1 MSNVIVRKIKDI
13 DIPALMKLGME
24 MHEEGAFRI
33 SKFSAEKVNEV
44 LSFCLV
50 SDRFLCL
57 VAEDNEEIIGLYIAV
72 LTQDWFSEDLV
83 AKDMALYITPS
94 YRTKGLAQ
102 LLVKEYL
109 TWAEENKAIS
119 IGAGTN
125 SGVNSEGVKRLYEGF
140 GFNTVGYI
148 FRKRI

>member
-1 MSNVIVRKIKDI
+1 MNNTKVRKIKEG
-13 DIPALMKLGME
+13 DIPSLMTLGKD

-33 SKFSAEKVNEV
+33 SKFSANKVNKI
-44 LSFCLV
+44 LNLCLT

-83 AKDMALYITPS
+83 AKDMALYIMPS
-94 YRTKGLAQ
+94 YRAKGLAQ
-102 LLVKEYL
+102 LLVSEYL
-109 TWAEENKAIS
+109 VWAEENKAIS

-125 SGVNSEGVKRLYEGF
+125 SGVNSEGAKRLYEGF
-140 GFNTVGYI
+140 GTDGYI
-148 FRKRI
+148 FRKKA